1 MAALNLAVPALL
13 IFATSFFLRT
23 CIFWLLIGGALIAML
38 NSYLLRKIFKKYFD
52 LD

>member
-13 IFATSFFLRT
+13 LFATKVFLRT

-38 NSYLLRKIFKKYFD
+38 NSICCGKFSKVF
-52 LD
+52 